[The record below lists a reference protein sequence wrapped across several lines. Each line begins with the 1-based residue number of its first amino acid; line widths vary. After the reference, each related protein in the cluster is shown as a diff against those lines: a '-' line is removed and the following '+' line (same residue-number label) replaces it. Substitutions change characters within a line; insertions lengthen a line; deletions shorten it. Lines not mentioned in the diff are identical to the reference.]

1 LPQEKIRGSE
11 KKKRS
16 FFGIPNET
24 SYQERRICLTPDAV
38 NSLSFNGH
46 RVMIEAGTGE
56 NSVIRT
62 KEYNAGAEITNDT
75 AKVFSC
81 PMMKVGPPPLLKS
94 Q

>member
-1 LPQEKIRGSE
+1 LPQEKKLKVAR
-11 KKKRS
+11 KKS
-16 FFGIPNET
+16 DLLLVFPWT

-46 RVMIEAGTGE
+46 RVMIEAGAGE

-62 KEYNAGAEITNDT
+62 KEYSEAGAEITNDT

-81 PMMKVGPPPLLKS
+81 PMILKVGPPPC
-94 Q
+94 